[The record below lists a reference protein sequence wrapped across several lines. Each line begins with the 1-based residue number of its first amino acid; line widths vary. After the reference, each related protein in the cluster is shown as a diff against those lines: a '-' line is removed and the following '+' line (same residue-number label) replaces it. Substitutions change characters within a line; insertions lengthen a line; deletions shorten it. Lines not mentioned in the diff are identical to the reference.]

1 MTYYA
6 LAALINF
13 VTCSIITI
21 FVFRKDPK
29 NKINLTFALFAFLSA
44 LWSLAYFFWQIS
56 TTADTA
62 LFWCRALMG
71 AAIFISVAYLHFVLK
86 LTGLYEEKK
95 RMLWLSYI
103 MFFLFFVSDFTPYFI
118 SRVEPALFFKFW
130 PKPGIFF
137 HPFLALWFLYALYA
151 GYLLYRKY
159 STSKGIIHSQI
170 QYVFIGM
177 LVGFIGG
184 STNYFLFYNIPIP
197 PIGNILASVYVAILA
212 YAIIRYRLMDIRVMG
227 RRAFMYIGI
236 GVFSYLFFYGL
247 AWFNIRF
254 FGGIFNRTSYT
265 AGILIAPFFVFV
277 LYRIINGLERL
288 ADRYLFAN
296 LYTYQET
303 ITKLSEELSH
313 STDINVITDSIVNTL
328 QKLGISRVA
337 IIKIDNRDGLV
348 CKFEK
353 ISGLK
358 SHELDKL
365 SNCNIFVSYLIKH
378 QKPLVKEEL
387 KALQSSNG
395 EIELIDYMDDVRL
408 ALCLPLFTGERLAG
422 VIALG
427 DKNSGDAYNNE
438 DLELLSTLSYQ
449 AGIAL
454 ENARL
459 YKEVQ
464 DFNVTLKQKVDEQ
477 TKDIQEKAERLEKLL
492 KVKSEFIYLM
502 SHQLRTPISVITG
515 MTSMMKD
522 GDLDG
527 MPTEKRQEF
536 IDGIYTKS
544 RKLADILN
552 DFIKAESMDGEEFKF
567 APEDIKK
574 TQFEDVVKTVCDS
587 SVFQVKEKGISLEYI
602 PPVSPLPA
610 ITTDPHYLEQAITN
624 IVDNAIKYTQKGFVK
639 VKAYTENGCV
649 VCEVS
654 DSGIGIPE
662 ADKGRLFDKFVRAKN
677 AVDAY
682 AYGTGLGL
690 FIVKK
695 IVEAH
700 KGGKV
705 TFTSEQNRGTTFKIS
720 IPIN

>member
-1 MTYYA
+1 
-6 LAALINF
+6 
-13 VTCSIITI
+13 
-21 FVFRKDPK
+21 
-29 NKINLTFALFAFLSA
+29 
-44 LWSLAYFFWQIS
+44 
-56 TTADTA
+56 
-62 LFWCRALMG
+62 MG
-71 AAIFISVAYLHFVLK
+71 AAIFISVAYLHFVLRF
-86 LTGLYEEKK
+86 TGLYEEKK
-95 RMLWLSYI
+95 RMLWFSYA
-103 MFFLFFVSDFTPYFI
+103 MFLLFFIADFTPYFI
-118 SRVEPALFFKFW
+118 TKVKPALFFKFW
-130 PKPGIFF
+130 PKPGVLF

-170 QYVFIGM
+170 QYVLIGM

-197 PIGNILASVYVAILA
+197 PIGNILASAYVAILA

-227 RRAFMYIGI
+227 RRAFMYAGI
-236 GVFSYLFFYGL
+236 GVFAYIFFYGL
-247 AWFNIRF
+247 AWVNIRF
-254 FGGIFNRTSYT
+254 FGGIFSRTSYT
-265 AGILIAPFFVFV
+265 AGILIAPFFVFI
-277 LYRIINGLERL
+277 LYRMINGLERL
-288 ADRYLFAN
+288 ADKYLFAN

-313 STDINVITDSIVNTL
+313 STDINAITNSIVDTL

-337 IIKIDNRDGLV
+337 IIKVDNREGLV

-353 ISGLK
+353 VSGLK

-365 SNCNIFVSYLIKH
+365 SDCDIFVSYLIKH
-378 QKPLVKEEL
+378 QKPLVKDEL
-387 KALQSSNG
+387 KAMQSDNG
-395 EIELIDYMDDVRL
+395 EVDLINYMDDVKM

-427 DKNSGDAYNNE
+427 DKNSGDAYNSE
-438 DLELLSTLSYQ
+438 DLGLLSTLSYQ

-464 DFNVTLKQKVDEQ
+464 DFNTTLEQKVSEQ

-492 KVKSEFIYLM
+492 KVKSDFIFLM

-522 GDLDG
+522 GDMDG
-527 MPTEKRQEF
+527 MPQEKKQEF
-536 IDGIYTKS
+536 IEGIYTKS

-574 TQFEDVVKTVCDS
+574 VQFEDVIKAVCDNS
-587 SVFQVKEKGISLEYI
+587 AFQVKEKGINLEYI
-602 PPVSPLPA
+602 TPTSPLPA
-610 ITTDPHYLEQAITN
+610 ITTDPHYLEQAVTN
-624 IVDNAIKYTQKGFVK
+624 IVDNAIKYTQKGFVR
-639 VKAYTENGCV
+639 VRAYAENQNV

-662 ADKGRLFDKFVRAKN
+662 ADKGKLFDKFVRAKN

-705 TFTSEQNRGTTFKIS
+705 TFTSEQNKGTTFKIS
-720 IPIN
+720 IPIA